1 VSGERHVIGGID
13 QLLQVRLLGGFRVE
27 RADTGHYLPDWP
39 RRSAK
44 TLTKLLATH
53 PGHALHREQI
63 IDVLWPDVDP
73 QAGLNS
79 FGKALHAARRVLEP
93 DLPRRQ
99 DSVYLRLTDCM
110 LVLNTERVRVDVDVF
125 EQLADDAMR
134 LGDVAAYQA
143 ALQAYHGELLPEDRY
158 ETWCEDRRSSLAE
171 KYLRL
176 LVGLAD
182 VYERTGACNEAADRL
197 REVLKHDPMREA
209 VHRQLMRLYARM
221 GTPDQAVRQ
230 FHLCAEVLHR
240 ELGLRPQP
248 ETVSLYEMIRS
259 NQLPAD
265 LGLARMPDPARMPG
279 LAQMPDLAQTRAPVG
294 GLVPNPDPFVGRE
307 AFLQALSSQLMRRDD
322 ARVGLVAISGER
334 GVGKTRLLS
343 ELAGR
348 VTERGAV
355 VLRGGSGA
363 HAGQFFCGAF
373 AVALEDHV
381 ARLPAA
387 ERGDVAR
394 RYPALARLVPSLRA
408 GIPVQDP
415 AGSLRDFHLEVLPSI
430 AQLLTELASSA
441 PVLLVLGDLDELD
454 ATGLDLVRYLAH
466 LAANVP
472 ILMVGSLRDPY
483 GEAGSQARSMVDSI
497 IREQIGHQFELR
509 CLSRRAT
516 AQLVQALLP
525 GADVAGD
532 VLAEI
537 YEQSRGNPRF
547 VREIV
552 RGIRGKRAEPG
563 SDPRDVSRASA
574 SLPARALALS
584 ALRLSVTDKAV
595 HRVLDLVASTGQDEI
610 SLGQLRAAAAKLEP
624 PLSAPVLFDALDRAL
639 RMHLLEERDGG
650 YAFRHPVVRAALY
663 DSLPRHRRE
672 EFRAALAAPVRTA
685 GAEPVIRPE
694 LASSGRRNR
703 SDGRGHEAGIAVEY
717 PPGMLGGQAS
727 GAIGE

>member
-1 VSGERHVIGGID
+1 MD

-27 RADTGHYLPDWP
+27 RADVRRYLPDWP

-63 IDVLWPDVDP
+63 IDVLWPEVDP

-99 DSVYLRLTDCM
+99 DSVYLRLTDSM

-125 EQLADDAMR
+125 EQLANDAMR
-134 LGDVAAYQA
+134 LGDIAAYQA
-143 ALQAYHGELLPEDRY
+143 ALQAYRGELLPEDRY

-171 KYLRL
+171 KHLQL
-176 LVGLAD
+176 LVGLAAM
-182 VYERTGACNEAADRL
+182 YERTGACNEAADLL
-197 REVLKHDPMREA
+197 RAALKHDPMREA
-209 VHRQLMRLYARM
+209 VHRQLMRLYAWM

-240 ELGLRPQP
+240 EFDLRPQP

-259 NQLPAD
+259 HHLPMD
-265 LGLARMPDPARMPG
+265 LGAAPMPELARP
-279 LAQMPDLAQTRAPVG
+279 PDLARPQASVG
-294 GLVPNPDPFVGRE
+294 GLVLNPDPFVGRE

-322 ARVGLVAISGER
+322 ARVGLVAISGEP

-343 ELAGR
+343 ELAGQ
-348 VTERGAV
+348 VTVRGAV

-415 AGSLRDFHLEVLPSI
+415 AGSLRDFQPEVLASI

-466 LAANVP
+466 LAARVP

-483 GEAGSQARSMVDSI
+483 GEAGSQARSVVDSI
-497 IREQIGHQFELR
+497 IREQIGRHFELR

-552 RGIRGKRAEPG
+552 GGIRGKRAEPG
-563 SDPRDVSRASA
+563 SDHHDVRRASP
-574 SLPARALALS
+574 SLPTRALALS

-595 HRVLDLVASTGQDEI
+595 HRVLALAASTGQDGI
-610 SLGQLRAAAAKLEP
+610 SLGQLRAATAKLEP

-672 EFRAALAAPVRTA
+672 EVRAALAAPALTA
-685 GAEPVIRPE
+685 GAEPVIRAPSA
-694 LASSGRRNR
+694 LPVGGGTVRMA
-703 SDGRGHEAGIAVEY
+703 EATRLE
-717 PPGMLGGQAS
+717 
-727 GAIGE
+727 